1 MKLKHFGL
9 LTLASMAMIACN
21 NENEGLISEQDNSPK
36 KVVLKLEGISSGNS
50 RSTDA
55 PTTDGGTNKHSVSLK
70 DVAIF
75 LYADGGVI
83 YNALEIA
90 STNSTDWGKITG
102 SDGYTFENVDP
113 AVNRVMVIGNY
124 DNLETNNSF
133 GTAVSLVN
141 STAASLM
148 TKTIDLKSQNV
159 SAQESD
165 DATTSTKAVMTLFG
179 STPSNIQDTDGDGV
193 YEAAVSIKPIV
204 SRLEV
209 KSVSCKFVEP
219 VGTGGIVKSATV
231 TVQGIGLFDYYNNMT
246 LDGKALTNLMDATK
260 ILEPGTA
267 SVSEGQYVFLGD
279 AADWTWAFDK
289 TTDTDYNNVL
299 SDATSTGAAQEM
311 TTKVGSNSATFA
323 YNFFPVASGT
333 TIDGAASQPTN
344 QALANIRLY
353 VNVTNSTSDTN
364 KDYVVTTAFRDATG
378 NIVTP
383 APGKIYQLD
392 YAFETDNIRESW
404 GDDKIK
410 VNVTVT
416 TVEWDIIPVTPS
428 F

>member
-50 RSTDA
+50 RSTDG
-55 PTTDGGTNKHSVSLK
+55 TTSSSTVSLK

-83 YNALEIA
+83 YNALEIG
-90 STNSTDWGKITG
+90 STDTENWGKITG
-102 SDGYTFENVDP
+102 AGYTFTDVDP

-133 GTAVSLVN
+133 GTAASLVN
-141 STAASLM
+141 STAANLM
-148 TKTIDLKSQNV
+148 AETINLRSQNIE
-159 SAQESD
+159 AQESD
-165 DATTSTKAVMTLFG
+165 GATTSTKAVMTLFG
-179 STPSNIQDTDGDGV
+179 STPNNIQDTDGDGV

-219 VGTGGIVKSATV
+219 AGTGGIVKSATV

-246 LDGKALTNLMDATK
+246 LEGNALTNLMDATK
-260 ILEPGTA
+260 ILEPGTGA
-267 SVSEGQYVFLGD
+267 ASEGQYVFLGD
-279 AADWTWAFDK
+279 APEWAWAYDK
-289 TTDTDYNNVL
+289 TTTGYKNVL
-299 SDATSTGAAQEM
+299 NDATTSGSPIEM
-311 TTKVGSNSATFA
+311 TLDPSGAATFA

-333 TIDGAASQPTN
+333 TIDGNASQPTN

-353 VNVTNSTSDTN
+353 VNVTNDSST
-364 KDYVVTTAFRDATG
+364 KDYVVTTAFRDASGT
-378 NIVTP
+378 IVTP

-392 YAFETDNIRESW
+392 YAFETDNIREDW

-416 TVEWDIIPVTPS
+416 TVDWDIIPVTPS

>member
-21 NENEGLISEQDNSPK
+21 NENEGFIGEQDNSPK

-50 RSTDA
+50 RSTDG
-55 PTTDGGTNKHSVSLK
+55 TTSSNTVSLK

-83 YNALEIA
+83 YNALEIG
-90 STNSTDWGKITG
+90 STDTENWGKITG
-102 SDGYTFENVDP
+102 AGYTFTDVDP

-124 DNLETNNSF
+124 DNLEINNSF
-133 GTAVSLVN
+133 GTAASLVN

-148 TKTIDLKSQNV
+148 TKTIDLRSQNIK
-159 SAQESD
+159 AQESD
-165 DATTSTKAVMTLFG
+165 GTTTSTKAVMTLFG
-179 STPSNIQDTDGDGV
+179 STPNNIQDADGDGI

-209 KSVSCKFVEP
+209 KRVSCKFVEP
-219 VGTGGIVKSATV
+219 AGSGGIVKSATV

-246 LDGKALTNLMDATK
+246 LDGKALTNLMDASK
-260 ILEPGTA
+260 IAEPTTGTSGGQTYEFLA
-267 SVSEGQYVFLGD
+267 SSG
-279 AADWTWAFDK
+279 DWTWAYDI
-289 TTDTDYNNVL
+289 TTTGYKNSLN
-299 SDATSTGAAQEM
+299 DATTSGNPIEM
-311 TTKVGSNSATFA
+311 TLDPSGAATFA

-333 TIDGAASQPTN
+333 TIDGVASQPTN

-353 VNVTNSTSDTN
+353 VNVTNSTSGTN
-364 KDYVVTTAFRDATG
+364 KDYVVTTAFRDASGT
-378 NIVTP
+378 IVTP

-392 YAFETDNIRESW
+392 YAFETDNIRDNW

-416 TVEWDIIPVTPS
+416 TVNWEIVPVTPS

>member
-36 KVVLKLEGISSGNS
+36 KVVLKLEGISSRNS
-50 RSTDA
+50 RSTDG
-55 PTTDGGTNKHSVSLK
+55 TTSSNTVSLK

-83 YNALEIA
+83 YNALEIG
-90 STNSTDWGKITG
+90 STDTENWGKITG
-102 SDGYTFENVDP
+102 AGYTFTDVDP

-133 GTAVSLVN
+133 GTAASRVN
-141 STAASLM
+141 STAANLM
-148 TKTIDLKSQNV
+148 AEAINLQSQNIK
-159 SAQESD
+159 AQESGSG
-165 DATTSTKAVMTLFG
+165 TLKSTKAVMTLFG
-179 STPSNIQDTDGDGV
+179 NTTENIQDKDGDGI

-246 LDGKALTNLMDATK
+246 LDGKALTGLMDATK

-267 SVSEGQYVFLGD
+267 SASDGQYVFLGD
-279 AADWTWAFDK
+279 APEWAWAYDK
-289 TTDTDYNNVL
+289 TTTGYKNVL
-299 SDATSTGAAQEM
+299 NDATTSGSPIEM
-311 TTKVGSNSATFA
+311 TLDPSGAATFA

-333 TIDGAASQPTN
+333 TIDGVASQPKN

-353 VNVTNSTSDTN
+353 VNVTNSTSGTN

-392 YAFETDNIRESW
+392 YAFETDNIRDNW

-416 TVEWDIIPVTPS
+416 TVNWEIVPVTPS

>member
-50 RSTDA
+50 RSTDG
-55 PTTDGGTNKHSVSLK
+55 TTSSNTVSLK

-83 YNALEIA
+83 YNALEIG
-90 STNSTDWGKITG
+90 STDTENWGKITG
-102 SDGYTFENVDP
+102 AGYTFTDVDP

-124 DNLETNNSF
+124 DNLEINNSF
-133 GTAVSLVN
+133 GTAASLVN

-148 TKTIDLKSQNV
+148 TKTIDLRSQNIK
-159 SAQESD
+159 AQESD
-165 DATTSTKAVMTLFG
+165 GTTTSTKAVMTLFG
-179 STPSNIQDTDGDGV
+179 STPNNIQDADGDGI

-209 KSVSCKFVEP
+209 KRVSCKFVEP
-219 VGTGGIVKSATV
+219 AESGGIVKSATV

-246 LDGKALTNLMDATK
+246 LDGKALTNLMDASK
-260 ILEPGTA
+260 IAEPTTGTSGGQTYEFLA
-267 SVSEGQYVFLGD
+267 SSG
-279 AADWTWAFDK
+279 DWTWAYDI
-289 TTDTDYNNVL
+289 TTTGYKNSLN
-299 SDATSTGAAQEM
+299 DATTSGNPIEM
-311 TTKVGSNSATFA
+311 TLDPSGAATFA

-333 TIDGAASQPTN
+333 TIDEVASLPTN

-353 VNVTNSTSDTN
+353 VNVTNSTPDTN
-364 KDYVVTTAFRDATG
+364 KDYVVTTAFRDASGTV
-378 NIVTP
+378 VTP

-416 TVEWDIIPVTPS
+416 TVDWDIIPVTPS

>member
-50 RSTDA
+50 RSTDG
-55 PTTDGGTNKHSVSLK
+55 TTSSSTVSLK

-83 YNALEIA
+83 YNALEIG
-90 STNSTDWGKITG
+90 STDTENWGKITG
-102 SDGYTFENVDP
+102 AGYTFTDVDP

-133 GTAVSLVN
+133 GTAASLVN
-141 STAASLM
+141 STAANLM
-148 TKTIDLKSQNV
+148 AETINLRSQNIE
-159 SAQESD
+159 AQESD
-165 DATTSTKAVMTLFG
+165 GATTSTKAVMTLFG
-179 STPSNIQDTDGDGV
+179 STPNNIQDTDGDGV

-219 VGTGGIVKSATV
+219 AGTGGIVKSATV

-246 LDGKALTNLMDATK
+246 LDGNALTNLMDATK
-260 ILEPGTA
+260 ILEPGTGA
-267 SVSEGQYVFLGD
+267 ASEGQYVFLGD
-279 AADWTWAFDK
+279 APEWAWAYDK
-289 TTDTDYNNVL
+289 TTTGYKNVL
-299 SDATSTGAAQEM
+299 NDATTSGSPIEM
-311 TTKVGSNSATFA
+311 TLDPSGAATFA

-333 TIDGAASQPTN
+333 TIDGNASQPTN

-353 VNVTNSTSDTN
+353 VNVTNDSST
-364 KDYVVTTAFRDATG
+364 KDYVVTTAFRDASGT
-378 NIVTP
+378 IVTP

-392 YAFETDNIRESW
+392 YAFETDNIREDW

-416 TVEWDIIPVTPS
+416 TVDWDIIPVTPS

>member
-90 STNSTDWGKITG
+90 STNSTDWDKITG

-124 DNLETNNSF
+124 DNLENNNSF
-133 GTAVSLVN
+133 GTAASLVN
-141 STAASLM
+141 STATSLM
-148 TKTIDLKSQNV
+148 TKTINLKSQNV

-246 LDGKALTNLMDATK
+246 LDGNALTNLMDATK
-260 ILEPGTA
+260 ILEPGTGA
-267 SVSEGQYVFLGD
+267 ASEGQYVFLGD
-279 AADWTWAFDK
+279 APEWAWAYDK
-289 TTDTDYNNVL
+289 TTTGYKNVL
-299 SDATSTGAAQEM
+299 NDATTSGSPIEM
-311 TTKVGSNSATFA
+311 TLDPSGAATFA

-333 TIDGAASQPTN
+333 TIDGNASQPTN

-353 VNVTNSTSDTN
+353 VNVTNDSST
-364 KDYVVTTAFRDATG
+364 KDYVVTTAFRDASGT
-378 NIVTP
+378 IVTP

-392 YAFETDNIRESW
+392 YAFETDNIREDW

-416 TVEWDIIPVTPS
+416 TVDWDIIPVTPS

>member
-1 MKLKHFGL
+1 MKLKYFGM

-36 KVVLKLEGISSGNS
+36 KVVLRLEGITSGNS
-50 RSTDA
+50 RSTDG
-55 PTTDGGTNKHSVSLK
+55 TTSNKTVSLK

-90 STNSTDWGKITG
+90 STNSDDWEKITG
-102 SDGYTFENVDP
+102 TGYTFENVDP

-133 GTAVSLVN
+133 GTAASLVN

-165 DATTSTKAVMTLFG
+165 GATTSTKAVMTLFG
-179 STPSNIQDTDGDGV
+179 STPNNIQDADGDGV

-219 VGTGGIVKSATV
+219 AGTGGIVKSATV

-246 LDGKALTNLMDATK
+246 LDGKALTNLMDASK
-260 ILEPGTA
+260 IAEPTTGTSGGKTYEFLA
-267 SVSEGQYVFLGD
+267 SSG
-279 AADWTWAFDK
+279 DWTWAYDI
-289 TTDTDYNNVL
+289 TTTGYKNELN
-299 SDATSTGAAQEM
+299 DAITSGSPIEM
-311 TTKVGSNSATFA
+311 TLDPSGAATFA

-333 TIDGAASQPTN
+333 TIDGVASQPTN

-353 VNVTNSTSDTN
+353 VNVKNPDDPAN
-364 KDYVVTTAFRDATG
+364 KEYVVTTAFRDASGTV
-378 NIVTP
+378 VTP

-416 TVEWDIIPVTPS
+416 TVDWDIIPVTPS

>member
-50 RSTDA
+50 RSTDG
-55 PTTDGGTNKHSVSLK
+55 TTSSNTVSLK

-83 YNALEIA
+83 YNALEIG
-90 STNSTDWGKITG
+90 STDTENWGKITG
-102 SDGYTFENVDP
+102 AGYTFTDVDP

-124 DNLETNNSF
+124 DNLEINNSF
-133 GTAVSLVN
+133 GTAASLVN

-148 TKTIDLKSQNV
+148 TKTIDLRSQNIK
-159 SAQESD
+159 AQESD
-165 DATTSTKAVMTLFG
+165 GTTTSTKAVMTLFG
-179 STPSNIQDTDGDGV
+179 STPNNIQDADGDGI

-209 KSVSCKFVEP
+209 KRVSCKFVEP
-219 VGTGGIVKSATV
+219 AGSGGIVKSATV

-246 LDGKALTNLMDATK
+246 LDGKALTNLMDASK
-260 ILEPGTA
+260 IAEPTTGTSGGQTYEFLA
-267 SVSEGQYVFLGD
+267 SSG
-279 AADWTWAFDK
+279 DWTWAYDI
-289 TTDTDYNNVL
+289 TTTGYKNSLN
-299 SDATSTGAAQEM
+299 DATTSGNPIEM
-311 TTKVGSNSATFA
+311 TLDPSGAATFA

-333 TIDGAASQPTN
+333 TIDEVASLPTN

-353 VNVTNSTSDTN
+353 VNVTNSTPDTN
-364 KDYVVTTAFRDATG
+364 KDYVVTTAFRDASGTV
-378 NIVTP
+378 VTP

-416 TVEWDIIPVTPS
+416 TVDWDIIPVTPS

>member
-36 KVVLKLEGISSGNS
+36 KVVLKLEGITSGNS

-133 GTAVSLVN
+133 GTAASLVN
-141 STAASLM
+141 STATSLM
-148 TKTIDLKSQNV
+148 TKTINLKSQNV

-246 LDGKALTNLMDATK
+246 LDGKALTNLMDASK
-260 ILEPGTA
+260 IAEPTTGTSGGQTYEFLA
-267 SVSEGQYVFLGD
+267 SSG
-279 AADWTWAFDK
+279 DWTWAYDI
-289 TTDTDYNNVL
+289 TTTGYKNSLN
-299 SDATSTGAAQEM
+299 DATTSGNPIEM
-311 TTKVGSNSATFA
+311 TLDPSGAATFA

-333 TIDGAASQPTN
+333 TIDGVASQPTN

-353 VNVTNSTSDTN
+353 VNVTNSTPDTN
-364 KDYVVTTAFRDATG
+364 KDYVVTTAFRDASGTV
-378 NIVTP
+378 VTP

-416 TVEWDIIPVTPS
+416 TVDWDIIPVTPS

>member
-1 MKLKHFGL
+1 MKLKYFGM

-55 PTTDGGTNKHSVSLK
+55 PTTDGGSNKHSVSLK

-90 STNSTDWGKITG
+90 STNSDDWEKITG
-102 SDGYTFENVDP
+102 TGYTFENVDP

-165 DATTSTKAVMTLFG
+165 GATTSTKAVMTLFG
-179 STPSNIQDTDGDGV
+179 STPNNIQDADGDGV

-219 VGTGGIVKSATV
+219 AGSGGIVKSATV

-246 LDGKALTNLMDATK
+246 LDGKALTNLMDASK
-260 ILEPGTA
+260 IAEPTTGTSGGQTYEFLA
-267 SVSEGQYVFLGD
+267 SSG
-279 AADWTWAFDK
+279 DWTWAYDI
-289 TTDTDYNNVL
+289 TTTGYKNSLN
-299 SDATSTGAAQEM
+299 DATTSGNPIEM
-311 TTKVGSNSATFA
+311 TLDPSGAATFA

-333 TIDGAASQPTN
+333 TIDGVASQPTN

-353 VNVTNSTSDTN
+353 VNVTNSTPDTN
-364 KDYVVTTAFRDATG
+364 KDYVVTTAFRDASGTV
-378 NIVTP
+378 VTP

-416 TVEWDIIPVTPS
+416 TVDWDIIPVTPS

>member
-36 KVVLKLEGISSGNS
+36 KVVLKLEGISSRNS
-50 RSTDA
+50 RSTDG
-55 PTTDGGTNKHSVSLK
+55 TTSSNTVSLK

-83 YNALEIA
+83 YNALEIG
-90 STNSTDWGKITG
+90 STDTENWGKITG
-102 SDGYTFENVDP
+102 AGYTFTDVDP

-133 GTAVSLVN
+133 GTAASRVN
-141 STAASLM
+141 STAANLM
-148 TKTIDLKSQNV
+148 AEAINLQSQNIK
-159 SAQESD
+159 AQESGSG
-165 DATTSTKAVMTLFG
+165 TLKSTKAVMTLFG
-179 STPSNIQDTDGDGV
+179 NTTENIQDKDGDGI

-246 LDGKALTNLMDATK
+246 LDGKVLTGLMDATK

-267 SVSEGQYVFLGD
+267 SASDGQYVFLGD
-279 AADWTWAFDK
+279 APEWAWAYDK
-289 TTDTDYNNVL
+289 TTTGYKNVL
-299 SDATSTGAAQEM
+299 NDATTSGSPIEM
-311 TTKVGSNSATFA
+311 TLDPSGAATFA

-333 TIDGAASQPTN
+333 TIDGVASQPKN

-353 VNVTNSTSDTN
+353 VNVTNSTSGTN

-392 YAFETDNIRESW
+392 YAFETDNIRDNW

-416 TVEWDIIPVTPS
+416 TVNWEIVPVTPS

>member
-36 KVVLKLEGISSGNS
+36 KVVLKLEGISSRNS
-50 RSTDA
+50 RSTDG
-55 PTTDGGTNKHSVSLK
+55 TTSSNTVSLK

-83 YNALEIA
+83 YNALEIG
-90 STNSTDWGKITG
+90 STDTENWGKITG
-102 SDGYTFENVDP
+102 AGYTFTDVDP

-133 GTAVSLVN
+133 GTAASRVN
-141 STAASLM
+141 STAANLM
-148 TKTIDLKSQNV
+148 AEAINLQSQNIK
-159 SAQESD
+159 AQESGSG
-165 DATTSTKAVMTLFG
+165 TLKSTKAVMTLFG
-179 STPSNIQDTDGDGV
+179 NTTENIQDKDGDGI

-246 LDGKALTNLMDATK
+246 LDGKALTGLMDATK

-267 SVSEGQYVFLGD
+267 SASDGQYVFLGD
-279 AADWTWAFDK
+279 APEWAWAYDK
-289 TTDTDYNNVL
+289 TTTGYKNVL
-299 SDATSTGAAQEM
+299 NDATTSGSPIEM
-311 TTKVGSNSATFA
+311 TLDPSGAATFA

-333 TIDGAASQPTN
+333 TIDGVASQPKN

-353 VNVTNSTSDTN
+353 VNVTNSTSGTN

-392 YAFETDNIRESW
+392 YAFETDNIRDNW
-404 GDDKIK
+404 DDDKIK

-416 TVEWDIIPVTPS
+416 TVNWEIVPVTPS

>member
-50 RSTDA
+50 RSTDG
-55 PTTDGGTNKHSVSLK
+55 TTSSNTVSLK

-83 YNALEIA
+83 YNALEIG
-90 STNSTDWGKITG
+90 STDTENWGKITG
-102 SDGYTFENVDP
+102 AGYTFTDVDP

-124 DNLETNNSF
+124 DNLEINNSF
-133 GTAVSLVN
+133 GTAASLVN

-148 TKTIDLKSQNV
+148 TKTIDLRSQNIK
-159 SAQESD
+159 AQESD
-165 DATTSTKAVMTLFG
+165 GTTTSTKAVMTLFG
-179 STPSNIQDTDGDGV
+179 STPNNIQDADGDGI

-219 VGTGGIVKSATV
+219 AGSGGIVKSATV

-246 LDGKALTNLMDATK
+246 LDGKALTNLMDASK
-260 ILEPGTA
+260 IAEPTTGTSGGQTYEFLA
-267 SVSEGQYVFLGD
+267 SSG
-279 AADWTWAFDK
+279 DWTWAYDI
-289 TTDTDYNNVL
+289 TTTGYKNSLN
-299 SDATSTGAAQEM
+299 DATTSGNPIEM
-311 TTKVGSNSATFA
+311 TLDPSGAATFA

-333 TIDGAASQPTN
+333 TIDGNASQPTN

-353 VNVTNSTSDTN
+353 VNVTNSTSGTN

-416 TVEWDIIPVTPS
+416 TVNWEIVPVIPS

>member
-21 NENEGLISEQDNSPK
+21 NENEGFIGEQDNSPK

-50 RSTDA
+50 RSTDG
-55 PTTDGGTNKHSVSLK
+55 TTSSNTVSLK

-83 YNALEIA
+83 YNALEIG
-90 STNSTDWGKITG
+90 STDTENWGKITG
-102 SDGYTFENVDP
+102 AGYTFTDVDP

-133 GTAVSLVN
+133 GTADSFVN

-148 TKTIDLKSQNV
+148 TKTINLQSQNV
-159 SAQESD
+159 STKESD
-165 DATTSTKAVMTLFG
+165 GITTSTKAVMTLFG
-179 STPSNIQDTDGDGV
+179 NTPSNIQDTNGDGI

-231 TVQGIGLFDYYNNMT
+231 TVKGIGLFDYYNTMT
-246 LDGKALTNLMDATK
+246 LDGKALRNLMDANK
-260 ILEPGTA
+260 IAEPNTGTSDGKTYEFLA
-267 SVSEGQYVFLGD
+267 STG
-279 AADWTWAFDK
+279 DWTWAYDI
-289 TTDTDYNNVL
+289 TTTGYKNALN
-299 SDATSTGAAQEM
+299 DATTSGNPIEM
-311 TTKVGSNSATFA
+311 TLDPSGAATFA

-333 TIDGAASQPTN
+333 TIDGVVSQPTN

-353 VNVTNSTSDTN
+353 VNVTNSTSGTN

-392 YAFETDNIRESW
+392 YAFETDNIRDNW

-416 TVEWDIIPVTPS
+416 TVNWEIVPVTPS

>member
-50 RSTDA
+50 RSTDG
-55 PTTDGGTNKHSVSLK
+55 TTSSNTVSLK

-83 YNALEIA
+83 YNALEIG
-90 STNSTDWGKITG
+90 STDTENWGKITG
-102 SDGYTFENVDP
+102 AGYTFTDVDP

-124 DNLETNNSF
+124 DNLEINNSF
-133 GTAVSLVN
+133 GTAASLVN

-148 TKTIDLKSQNV
+148 TKTIDLRSQNIK
-159 SAQESD
+159 AQESD
-165 DATTSTKAVMTLFG
+165 GTTTSTKAVMTLFG
-179 STPSNIQDTDGDGV
+179 STPNNIQDADGDGI

-209 KSVSCKFVEP
+209 KRVSCKFVEP
-219 VGTGGIVKSATV
+219 AGSGGIVKSATV

-246 LDGKALTNLMDATK
+246 LDGKALTNLMDASK
-260 ILEPGTA
+260 IAEPTTGTSGGQTYEFLA
-267 SVSEGQYVFLGD
+267 SSG
-279 AADWTWAFDK
+279 DWTWAYDI
-289 TTDTDYNNVL
+289 TTTGYKNSLN
-299 SDATSTGAAQEM
+299 DATTSGNPIEM
-311 TTKVGSNSATFA
+311 TLDPSGAATFA

-333 TIDGAASQPTN
+333 TIDGVASQPTN

-353 VNVTNSTSDTN
+353 VNVTNSTSGTN
-364 KDYVVTTAFRDATG
+364 KDYVVTTAFRDASGT
-378 NIVTP
+378 IVTP

-392 YAFETDNIRESW
+392 YAFETDNIRDNW

-416 TVEWDIIPVTPS
+416 TVNWEIVPVTPS

>member
-1 MKLKHFGL
+1 MKLKYFGL

-36 KVVLKLEGISSGNS
+36 KVVLKLEGITSGNS
-50 RSTDA
+50 RSTDG
-55 PTTDGGTNKHSVSLK
+55 TTSSNTVSLK

-83 YNALEIA
+83 YNALEIG
-90 STNSTDWGKITG
+90 STDTEDWGKITG
-102 SDGYTFENVDP
+102 AGYTFTDVDP

-133 GTAVSLVN
+133 ETAASLVN

-148 TKTIDLKSQNV
+148 TKTINLKSQNV

-165 DATTSTKAVMTLFG
+165 GATISTKAVMTLFG
-179 STPSNIQDTDGDGV
+179 NTPSNIQDTDGDGV

-219 VGTGGIVKSATV
+219 AGTGGIVKSATV

-246 LDGKALTNLMDATK
+246 LDGNALTGLMDATK
-260 ILEPGTA
+260 ILEPGTGA
-267 SVSEGQYVFLGD
+267 ASEGQYVFLGD
-279 AADWTWAFDK
+279 APEWAWAFDK

-353 VNVTNSTSDTN
+353 VNVTNSTSGTN

-392 YAFETDNIRESW
+392 YAFETDNIRENW

-416 TVEWDIIPVTPS
+416 TVNWDIIPVTPS

>member
-36 KVVLKLEGISSGNS
+36 KVVLKLEGISSRNS
-50 RSTDA
+50 RSTDG
-55 PTTDGGTNKHSVSLK
+55 TTSSNTVSLK

-83 YNALEIA
+83 YNALEIG
-90 STNSTDWGKITG
+90 STDTENWGKITG
-102 SDGYTFENVDP
+102 AGYTFTDVDP

-124 DNLETNNSF
+124 DNLEINNSF
-133 GTAVSLVN
+133 ETAASLVN

-148 TKTIDLKSQNV
+148 TKTIDLRSQNIK
-159 SAQESD
+159 AQESD
-165 DATTSTKAVMTLFG
+165 GTTTSTKAVMTLFG
-179 STPSNIQDTDGDGV
+179 NTPSNIQDTNGDGI

-246 LDGKALTNLMDATK
+246 LDGKALTGLMDATK

-267 SVSEGQYVFLGD
+267 SASDGQYVFLGD
-279 AADWTWAFDK
+279 APEWAWAYDK
-289 TTDTDYNNVL
+289 TTTGYKNVL
-299 SDATSTGAAQEM
+299 NDATTSGSPIEM
-311 TTKVGSNSATFA
+311 TLDPSGAATFA

-333 TIDGAASQPTN
+333 TIDGVASQPKN

-353 VNVTNSTSDTN
+353 VNVTNSTSGTN

-392 YAFETDNIRESW
+392 YAFETDNIRDNW

-416 TVEWDIIPVTPS
+416 TVNWEIVPVTPS

>member
-21 NENEGLISEQDNSPK
+21 NENEGFIGEQDNSPK

-50 RSTDA
+50 RSTDG
-55 PTTDGGTNKHSVSLK
+55 TTSSNTVSLK

-83 YNALEIA
+83 YNALEIG
-90 STNSTDWGKITG
+90 STDTENWGKITG
-102 SDGYTFENVDP
+102 AGYTFTDVDP

-133 GTAVSLVN
+133 GTAASLVN
-141 STAASLM
+141 STAANLM
-148 TKTIDLKSQNV
+148 AEAINLQSQNIK
-159 SAQESD
+159 AQESGSG
-165 DATTSTKAVMTLFG
+165 TPESTKAVMTLFG
-179 STPSNIQDTDGDGV
+179 NTTENIQDKDGDGI

-231 TVQGIGLFDYYNNMT
+231 TVEGIGLFDYYNNMT
-246 LDGKALTNLMDATK
+246 LDGKALTGLMDATK
-260 ILEPGTA
+260 ILEPGAA
-267 SVSEGQYVFLGD
+267 SASDGQYVFLGD
-279 AADWTWAFDK
+279 APEWAWAYDK
-289 TTDTDYNNVL
+289 TT
-299 SDATSTGAAQEM
+299 TGYKNELKDQNTTGNPIEM
-311 TTKVGSNSATFA
+311 TLDPSGAATFA

-333 TIDGAASQPTN
+333 TIDGVASQPTN

-353 VNVTNSTSDTN
+353 VNVTNSTSGTN
-364 KDYVVTTAFRDATG
+364 KDYVVTTAFRDASGT
-378 NIVTP
+378 IVTP

-392 YAFETDNIRESW
+392 YAFETDNIRDNW

-416 TVEWDIIPVTPS
+416 TVNWEIVPVTPS

>member
-21 NENEGLISEQDNSPK
+21 NENEGFIGEQDNSPK

-50 RSTDA
+50 RSTDG
-55 PTTDGGTNKHSVSLK
+55 TTSSNTVSLK

-83 YNALEIA
+83 YNALEIG
-90 STNSTDWGKITG
+90 STDTENWGKITG
-102 SDGYTFENVDP
+102 AGYTFTDVDP

-133 GTAVSLVN
+133 GTAASRVN
-141 STAASLM
+141 STAANLM
-148 TKTIDLKSQNV
+148 AEAIDLRSQNII
-159 SAQESD
+159 AQESD
-165 DATTSTKAVMTLFG
+165 GATTSTKAVMTLFG
-179 STPSNIQDTDGDGV
+179 STPSNIQDTNGDGI

-246 LDGKALTNLMDATK
+246 LDGKVLTGLMDATK
-260 ILEPGTA
+260 ILEPGTPSA
-267 SVSEGQYVFLGD
+267 SDGQYVFLGD
-279 AADWTWAFDK
+279 APEWAWAYDK
-289 TTDTDYNNVL
+289 TTTGYNNVL
-299 SDATSTGAAQEM
+299 TGDADSEKTVEM
-311 TTKVGSNSATFA
+311 TKTAGDPNKATFA

-333 TIDGAASQPTN
+333 TIDGVASQPTN

-353 VNVTNSTSDTN
+353 VNVTNSTSGTN

-392 YAFETDNIRESW
+392 YAFETDNIRDNW
-404 GDDKIK
+404 DDDKIK

-416 TVEWDIIPVTPS
+416 TVNWEIVPVTPS

>member
-1 MKLKHFGL
+1 MKLKYFGM

-21 NENEGLISEQDNSPK
+21 NENEGFIGEQDNSPK

-50 RSTDA
+50 RSTDG
-55 PTTDGGTNKHSVSLK
+55 TTSSNTVSLK

-83 YNALEIA
+83 YNALEIG
-90 STNSTDWGKITG
+90 STDTENWGKITG
-102 SDGYTFENVDP
+102 AGYTFTDVDP

-133 GTAVSLVN
+133 GTAASLVN
-141 STAASLM
+141 STAANLM
-148 TKTIDLKSQNV
+148 AEAINLQSQNIK
-159 SAQESD
+159 AQESGSG
-165 DATTSTKAVMTLFG
+165 TPESTKAVMTLFG
-179 STPSNIQDTDGDGV
+179 NTTENIQDKDGDGI

-246 LDGKALTNLMDATK
+246 LDGNALTNLMDATK
-260 ILEPGTA
+260 ILEPGTGA
-267 SVSEGQYVFLGD
+267 ASEGQYVFLGD
-279 AADWTWAFDK
+279 APEWAWAYDK
-289 TTDTDYNNVL
+289 TTTGYKNVL
-299 SDATSTGAAQEM
+299 NDATTSGSPIEM
-311 TTKVGSNSATFA
+311 TLDPSGAATFA

-333 TIDGAASQPTN
+333 TIDGNASQPTN

-353 VNVTNSTSDTN
+353 VNVTNDSST
-364 KDYVVTTAFRDATG
+364 KDYVVTTAFRDASGTV
-378 NIVTP
+378 VTP

-416 TVEWDIIPVTPS
+416 TVDWDIIPVTPS

>member
-50 RSTDA
+50 RSTDG
-55 PTTDGGTNKHSVSLK
+55 TTSSSTVSLK

-83 YNALEIA
+83 YNALEIG
-90 STNSTDWGKITG
+90 STDTENWGKITG
-102 SDGYTFENVDP
+102 AGYTFTDVDP

-133 GTAVSLVN
+133 GTAASLVN
-141 STAASLM
+141 STAANLM
-148 TKTIDLKSQNV
+148 AETINLRSQNIE
-159 SAQESD
+159 AQESD
-165 DATTSTKAVMTLFG
+165 GATTSTKAVMTLFG
-179 STPSNIQDTDGDGV
+179 STPNNIQDTDGDGV

-204 SRLEV
+204 SRLEG
-209 KSVSCKFVEP
+209 KSGSCKFVEP
-219 VGTGGIVKSATV
+219 AGTGGIVKSATV

-246 LDGKALTNLMDATK
+246 LDGNALTNLMDATK
-260 ILEPGTA
+260 ILEPGTGA
-267 SVSEGQYVFLGD
+267 ASEGQYVFLGD
-279 AADWTWAFDK
+279 APEWAWAYDK
-289 TTDTDYNNVL
+289 TTTGYKNVL
-299 SDATSTGAAQEM
+299 NDATTSGSPIEM
-311 TTKVGSNSATFA
+311 TLDPSGAATFA

-333 TIDGAASQPTN
+333 TIDGNASQPTN

-353 VNVTNSTSDTN
+353 VNVTNDSST
-364 KDYVVTTAFRDATG
+364 KDYVVTTAFRDASGT
-378 NIVTP
+378 IVTP

-392 YAFETDNIRESW
+392 YAFETDNIREDW

-416 TVEWDIIPVTPS
+416 TVDWDIIPVTPS

>member
-36 KVVLKLEGISSGNS
+36 KVVLKLEGISSRNS
-50 RSTDA
+50 RSTDG
-55 PTTDGGTNKHSVSLK
+55 TTSSNTVSLK

-83 YNALEIA
+83 YNALEIG
-90 STNSTDWGKITG
+90 STDTENWGKITG
-102 SDGYTFENVDP
+102 AGYTFTDVDP

-133 GTAVSLVN
+133 GTAASRVN
-141 STAASLM
+141 STAANLM
-148 TKTIDLKSQNV
+148 AEAINLQSQNIK
-159 SAQESD
+159 AQESGSG
-165 DATTSTKAVMTLFG
+165 TLKSTKAVMTLFG
-179 STPSNIQDTDGDGV
+179 NTTENIQDKDGDGI

-246 LDGKALTNLMDATK
+246 LDGKALTGLMDATK

-267 SVSEGQYVFLGD
+267 SASDGQYVFLGD
-279 AADWTWAFDK
+279 APEWAWAYDK
-289 TTDTDYNNVL
+289 TTTGYKNVL
-299 SDATSTGAAQEM
+299 NDATTSGSPIEM
-311 TTKVGSNSATFA
+311 TLDPSGAATFA

-333 TIDGAASQPTN
+333 TIDGVASQPTN

-353 VNVTNSTSDTN
+353 VNVTNSTSGTN

-392 YAFETDNIRESW
+392 YAFETDNIRDNW

-416 TVEWDIIPVTPS
+416 TVNWEIVPVTPS

>member
-50 RSTDA
+50 RSTDG
-55 PTTDGGTNKHSVSLK
+55 TTSSNTVSLK

-83 YNALEIA
+83 YNALEIG
-90 STNSTDWGKITG
+90 STDTEKWGKITG
-102 SDGYTFENVDP
+102 AGYTFTDVDP

-133 GTAVSLVN
+133 GTAASLVN
-141 STAASLM
+141 STAANLM
-148 TKTIDLKSQNV
+148 AEAINLQSQNIK
-159 SAQESD
+159 AQESGSG
-165 DATTSTKAVMTLFG
+165 TPESTKAVMTLFG
-179 STPSNIQDTDGDGV
+179 NTTENIQDKDGDGI

-219 VGTGGIVKSATV
+219 AGTGGIVKSATV

-260 ILEPGTA
+260 ILEPGTGA
-267 SVSEGQYVFLGD
+267 ASEGQYVFLG
-279 AADWTWAFDK
+279 AAPEWAWAYDK
-289 TTDTDYNNVL
+289 TTTGYKNVL
-299 SDATSTGAAQEM
+299 NDATTSGSPIEM
-311 TTKVGSNSATFA
+311 TLDPSGAATFA

-333 TIDGAASQPTN
+333 TIDGNASQPTN

-353 VNVTNSTSDTN
+353 VNVTNSTSGTN

-392 YAFETDNIRESW
+392 YAFETDNIRENW

-410 VNVTVT
+410 VNVTVKT
-416 TVEWDIIPVTPS
+416 IDWDIIPVTPS